1 MNLSVLGL
9 GMVSKIGTTEA
20 LEAILDQDQIDPE
33 DLSKDHSLS
42 IEIPSDFN
50 IPPQLVRRMGH
61 FAKISLLSACYALRD
76 SGLRD
81 LAGKSIGI
89 IQGSVYG
96 PIISGIQA
104 FDDLIDFG
112 DNQLSPTNFSGSVF
126 NTSSTYLSLAFG
138 IQGPVLTHTSGRDTL
153 YNSLLA
159 ASLWLESKTV
169 DYVIL
174 GIGDEYTTYFDHDN
188 ISGAGGNSLLP
199 NCEGWTTF
207 VLGGDDTAKYGKV
220 GFNFLKTLPQTENKK
235 NIYSLWHE
243 RLTSDEFTSH
253 GKYNQACFPAYLR
266 GSYPGS
272 AAFDLAL
279 ALICANRERFPVFN
293 PLSGNYQMQLINK
306 NDPIYCYS
314 LSESNGVFCYELI
327 NDELT
332 KWQFR

>member
-9 GMVSKIGTTEA
+9 GMVSRIGTTQA

-42 IEIPSDFN
+42 IDIPDSFN
-50 IPPQLVRRMGH
+50 ISPQLIRRMGH

-76 SGLRD
+76 SGLGE
-81 LAGKSIGI
+81 LTGKSIGI

-126 NTSSTYLSLAFG
+126 NASSTYLSLAFG

-159 ASLWLESKTV
+159 ASLWLESETV

-188 ISGAGGNSLLP
+188 ITGAVENSLLP
-199 NCEGWTTF
+199 TCEGWTTF
-207 VLGGDDTAKYGKV
+207 IFGRDEKAKYSKV
-220 GFNFLKTLPQTENKK
+220 GFNFLKTLSRTENQK

-243 RLTSDEFTSH
+243 QLRSEEFINH
-253 GKYNQACFPAYLR
+253 AKGNQPCFPALLR

-272 AAFDLAL
+272 VAFDLAL
-279 ALICANRERFPVFN
+279 ALICAKKERFPVFN

-306 NDPIYCYS
+306 NDPIYCCS
-314 LSESNGVFCYELI
+314 ISESNGVFCYELI

-332 KWQFR
+332 K